1 MLNTCSI
8 GRRWKSREGWS
19 RPVLTGER
27 GTLFPIPLGDWVSS
41 CGGFLV
47 GWQGTL
53 FLVVTTM
60 LVRRLSLASVV
71 RFPDRHDRNRGWFRC
86 RPIRVVGRSEWF
98 CGGHGPGETPGPFP
112 NPEAKAWHG
121 DGTALERVWE
131 SSAPPHSFV
140 GGSRRASAPGT
151 PIFMLCCAGQPTGA
165 CCPGFPS
172 GLSRCSA
179 SGLFHAPGDLER
191 RGISGISGEP
201 LALIRWLNRLK
212 NYALFRTQTLCRIE
226 QNHVSRQSNSPA
238 GRRPKLA

>member
-27 GTLFPIPLGDWVSS
+27 GTLFPIPWLGDWVSS

-53 FLVVTTM
+53 FLVVAMTI
-60 LVRRLSLASVV
+60 LVRRLSFASVV

-86 RPIRVVGRSEWF
+86 RPIRVVGRLEWF

-131 SSAPPHSFV
+131 SSTPPHSTVWTFWSSPLGDSRKV
-140 GGSRRASAPGT
+140 PFFIRTGCFPPPGG
-151 PIFMLCCAGQPTGA
+151 
-165 CCPGFPS
+165 
-172 GLSRCSA
+172 GLWTSA
-179 SGLFHAPGDLER
+179 SR
-191 RGISGISGEP
+191 
-201 LALIRWLNRLK
+201 
-212 NYALFRTQTLCRIE
+212 
-226 QNHVSRQSNSPA
+226 PA
-238 GRRPKLA
+238 GGFLQWVEVFGLWKACGRTGYSSEWMIWDVATRRFVV

>member
-27 GTLFPIPLGDWVSS
+27 GTLFPIPLLVGDWVSS

-53 FLVVTTM
+53 FLVVTTTI
-60 LVRRLSLASVV
+60 LVRRLSFASVV
-71 RFPDRHDRNRGWFRC
+71 RFPDRHDRNRSCGWFRC
-86 RPIRVVGRSEWF
+86 RPIRVVGRLEWF

-131 SSAPPHSFV
+131 SSTPPHSSVWTFWSSPLGDSRKVFFCIPLGVPV
-140 GGSRRASAPGT
+140 GRNAPGT
-151 PIFMLCCAGQPTGA
+151 PIFLFFFRIFPGLHGPPGNAFQARRRCFSVA
-165 CCPGFPS
+165 CVPLVP
-172 GLSRCSA
+172 
-179 SGLFHAPGDLER
+179 PDL
-191 RGISGISGEP
+191 
-201 LALIRWLNRLK
+201 
-212 NYALFRTQTLCRIE
+212 
-226 QNHVSRQSNSPA
+226 PA
-238 GRRPKLA
+238 GHP

>member
-27 GTLFPIPLGDWVSS
+27 GTLFPTLAGRVSS

-53 FLVVTTM
+53 FLVVTTTM
-60 LVRRLSLASVV
+60 LVRRLSFASVV
-71 RFPDRHDRNRGWFRC
+71 RFPDRHDRNRSCGWFRFC
-86 RPIRVVGRSEWF
+86 RPPVFRLAVLYWF

-131 SSAPPHSFV
+131 SSAPPHSTVWTFWSSPPRDSRKV
-140 GGSRRASAPGT
+140 FFLYSLGGSRGVTPGGN
-151 PIFMLCCAGQPTGA
+151 PIFYA
-165 CCPGFPS
+165 FF
-172 GLSRCSA
+172 RCSLPVACGRLPFHNTPRITWSA
-179 SGLFHAPGDLER
+179 SVTVINDVM
-191 RGISGISGEP
+191 
-201 LALIRWLNRLK
+201 RLTR
-212 NYALFRTQTLCRIE
+212 YVRAG
-226 QNHVSRQSNSPA
+226 SRESRYDGKRHKPDD
-238 GRRPKLA
+238 

>member
-1 MLNTCSI
+1 MARSIVSCGHDDDTGEAFGCSRPLSGSRTATIGI
-8 GRRWKSREGWS
+8 GR
-19 RPVLTGER
+19 
-27 GTLFPIPLGDWVSS
+27 
-41 CGGFLV
+41 
-47 GWQGTL
+47 
-53 FLVVTTM
+53 VV
-60 LVRRLSLASVV
+60 
-71 RFPDRHDRNRGWFRC
+71 WFRFC
-86 RPIRVVGRSEWF
+86 RPILVVGRYIGF
-98 CGGHGPGETPGPFP
+98 AVVMAQVRRPVPFRTRKLRPGR
-112 NPEAKAWHG
+112 G

-131 SSAPPHSFV
+131 SSAPPHSTLGVPVELRLREPLF
-140 GGSRRASAPGT
+140 
-151 PIFMLCCAGQPTGA
+151 FMLCCAGQPAGA
-165 CCPGFPS
+165 RCLGFPS

>member
-53 FLVVTTM
+53 FLVVTTI
-60 LVRRLSLASVV
+60 LVRRLSFASVV
-71 RFPDRHDRNRGWFRC
+71 RFPDRHDRNRSCGWFRC
-86 RPIRVVGRSEWF
+86 RPIRVIGRLEWF

-131 SSAPPHSFV
+131 SSAPPHSTLGVPVELRLREPPFFCFSS
-140 GGSRRASAPGT
+140 GIRFPWCAEGSHSTTPPASH
-151 PIFMLCCAGQPTGA
+151 
-165 CCPGFPS
+165 
-172 GLSRCSA
+172 GLSA
-179 SGLFHAPGDLER
+179 
-191 RGISGISGEP
+191 
-201 LALIRWLNRLK
+201 
-212 NYALFRTQTLCRIE
+212 
-226 QNHVSRQSNSPA
+226 
-238 GRRPKLA
+238 